1 MTISCPT
8 CVLDYDDLYHPTT
21 FPGTNHY
28 NHFGYLDILGSPKAI
43 LRTLSGETL
52 GRVLPTI
59 NAGISPLA
67 RVTEITSDLLS
78 NLMYGYIVPLSSNY
92 EDVRFGNM
100 ITTICQNMQQK
111 TWEQIEWSSDGTPI
125 ELTVIF
131 TKTTRDQIPRRD
143 RSEYKKVYTNFAK
156 ANGYFMVPHIYGGTT
171 YMHKSKFPD
180 GWDFTLSFRDIYAEL
195 HHLGDGIY
203 QLSPISI
210 LGNRTW
216 HRIAINEL
224 VVSRKYRELYRRATF
239 TCLMQELLAR
249 VVIIN

>member
-1 MTISCPT
+1 MTICCPT
-8 CVLDYDDLYHPTT
+8 CVLDYDKDLYHPTT
-21 FPGTNHY
+21 FLGTNHD
-28 NHFGYLDILGSPKAI
+28 FGYLDVLGSPKAI

-59 NAGISPLA
+59 DGGILQLA
-67 RVTEITSDLLS
+67 HVTEITSDLLF
-78 NLMYGYIVPLSSNY
+78 NLIHGYIVPLSSNY

-111 TWEQIEWSSDGTPI
+111 TWEQIEWNGDGTPI

-131 TKTTRDQIPRRD
+131 TKTTHGQIPRRD
-143 RSEYKKVYTNFAK
+143 MSEYKKVYTNFAN
-156 ANGYFMVPHIYGGTT
+156 ANGYFKVSHIYGGTT

-195 HHLGDGIY
+195 HHLGNGIY
-203 QLSPISI
+203 QLSQLSI
-210 LGNRTW
+210 LRYKTW
-216 HRIAINEL
+216 HQVAINEL
-224 VVSRKYRELYRRATF
+224 IVSRKYRELYRRVTF
-239 TCLMQELLAR
+239 TSLMQELLTR